1 MSDNRLVRTVL
12 NHKLTM
18 PSAVLSFL
26 YDMLSALV
34 LLSSFVTVRV
44 PLVSRDDAPLEPSS
58 VVHLCAIAVCSVYQ
72 LHREAKQ
79 AMAFHKLKILTGYLK
94 DGKNMLE
101 VLTAAT
107 GLAVVF
113 TSILG
118 GGGLRASVGFRLFIT
133 TTAILV
139 WFNLI
144 SVMRVVNR
152 RLSAF
157 VSTLIQTF
165 GDLVYPASRARTP
178 D

>member
-12 NHKLTM
+12 NHKLTR

-34 LLSSFVTVRV
+34 LLSSFVTVSV

-79 AMAFHKLKILTGYLK
+79 AMAFHKLKILTDYLK

-118 GGGLRASVGFRLFIT
+118 GGAMLVAL
-133 TTAILV
+133 AIEHLV
-139 WFNLI
+139 PLLKDAWW
-144 SVMRVVNR
+144 R
-152 RLSAF
+152 F
-157 VSTLIQTF
+157 VSTNVARWL
-165 GDLVYPASRARTP
+165 RATN
-178 D
+178 